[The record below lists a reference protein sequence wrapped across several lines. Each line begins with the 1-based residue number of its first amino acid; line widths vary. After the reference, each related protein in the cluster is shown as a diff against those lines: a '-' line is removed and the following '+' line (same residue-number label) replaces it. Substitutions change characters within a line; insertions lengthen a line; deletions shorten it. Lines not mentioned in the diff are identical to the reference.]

1 MVSRLIELEEDGRF
15 RFLDSASLETLM
27 AEAGFSRVH
36 TFHGFGSPPTAILV
50 RAEK

>member
-15 RFLDSASLETLM
+15 RFYDSQALESLV

-36 TFHGFGSPPTAILV
+36 TFQAFGSPPTAIVV